1 MRATRIL
8 QLRATMPRD
17 GIDHG
22 DLAWTVGR
30 VMLSEEFVL
39 LANRLDDRGAVDGH
53 LSPMTG
59 AGL

>member
-22 DLAWTVGR
+22 DSAVGR

-39 LANRLDDRGAVDGH
+39 LANRLDDRGAIDGH
-53 LSPMTG
+53 LAPMTG